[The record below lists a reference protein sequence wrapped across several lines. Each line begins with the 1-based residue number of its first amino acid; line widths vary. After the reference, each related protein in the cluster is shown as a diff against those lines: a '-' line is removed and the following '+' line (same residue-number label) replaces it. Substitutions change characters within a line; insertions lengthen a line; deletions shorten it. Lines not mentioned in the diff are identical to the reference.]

1 MSEATDRIQKDT
13 EVRMAKTIETLK
25 GDLGKVRTGRAN
37 AALLD
42 HLRVDYYGTKT
53 PLNQLA
59 SISVADAR
67 TITVSP
73 WDKAAT
79 QSIEK
84 AIRESDLGLNPV
96 AAGQIIRVPMPQLT
110 EERRRELGKHVRAE
124 GENAKVAI
132 RNVRRDANQH
142 IKDLLKKKEITEDE
156 DKRAEEVIQKLT
168 DRFIGDVDK
177 MIHDKEQEL
186 LQL

>member
-1 MSEATDRIQKDT
+1 MSDTIDRIQKDA
-13 EVRMAKTIETLK
+13 ESRMAKSTDTLK

-37 AALLD
+37 AGLLD
-42 HLRVDYYGTKT
+42 HVRVDYYGTKT

-67 TITVSP
+67 TITVTP
-73 WDKAAT
+73 WDKGSVQA
-79 QSIEK
+79 IEK
-84 AIRESDLGLNPV
+84 SIRESDLGLNP
-96 AAGQIIRVPMPQLT
+96 ATSGQVIRVPLPQLT
-110 EERRRELGKHVRAE
+110 EERRQELGKHVRAE

-142 IKDLLKKKEITEDE
+142 IKDLLKKKEITEDQ
-156 DKRAEEVIQKLT
+156 DKRAEDAIQKLT
-168 DRFIGDVDK
+168 DRFIADVDK
-177 MIHDKEQEL
+177 LVHDKEQEL

>member
-1 MSEATDRIQKDT
+1 MSDATDPIRKDT
-13 EVRMAKTIETLK
+13 EGRMAKSVETLK
-25 GDLGKVRTGRAN
+25 ADLGKVRTGRAN

-67 TITVSP
+67 TITVTP
-73 WDKAAT
+73 WDKGAI
-79 QSIEK
+79 QSVEK

-96 AAGQIIRVPMPQLT
+96 TSGQVIRVPMPQLT

-132 RNVRRDANQH
+132 RNVRRDANH
-142 IKDLLKKKEITEDE
+142 HVKELLKKKEITEDE
-156 DKRAEEVIQKLT
+156 DKRAEEAIQKLT

-177 MIHDKEQEL
+177 LVHDKEQEL

>member
-1 MSEATDRIQKDT
+1 MSEAIDRIRKDA
-13 EVRMAKTIETLK
+13 EARMAKSLETLK
-25 GDLGKVRTGRAN
+25 GDLGKIRTGRAN

-67 TITVSP
+67 TLTVSP
-73 WDKAAT
+73 WDKGSV
-79 QSIEK
+79 QVIDK
-84 AIRESDLGLNPV
+84 AIRDSDLGLNPV
-96 AAGQIIRVPMPQLT
+96 SAGQVIRVPMPQLT
-110 EERRRELGKHVRAE
+110 EERRRELGKHVRGE

-156 DKRAEEVIQKLT
+156 DKRSEDAIQKLT
-168 DRFIGDVDK
+168 DRFTGEVEK
-177 MIHDKEQEL
+177 LIHEKEQEL
-186 LQL
+186 LQI